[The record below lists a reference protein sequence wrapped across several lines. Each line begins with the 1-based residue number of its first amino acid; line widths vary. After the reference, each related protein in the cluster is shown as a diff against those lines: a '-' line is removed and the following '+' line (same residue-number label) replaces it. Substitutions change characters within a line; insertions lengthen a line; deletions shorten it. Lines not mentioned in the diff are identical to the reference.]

1 MPLFCRVI
9 EETRQDGLCYCFRLG
24 SGYGYGTQLVRAR
37 VRDMVRV
44 SISVSYSKVCVYL
57 EAQLLFRI
65 RACYPFRL
73 HSHFELTVYGEF
85 I

>member
-37 VRDMVRV
+37 VRDMVRI
-44 SISVSYSKVCVYL
+44 SIS
-57 EAQLLFRI
+57 
-65 RACYPFRL
+65 
-73 HSHFELTVYGEF
+73 
-85 I
+85 